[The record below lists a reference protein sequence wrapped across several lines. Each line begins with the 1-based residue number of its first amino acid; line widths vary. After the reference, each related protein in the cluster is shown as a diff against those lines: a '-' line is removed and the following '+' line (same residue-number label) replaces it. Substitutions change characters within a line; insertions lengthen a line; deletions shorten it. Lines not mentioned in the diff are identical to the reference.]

1 MLKGNLFNYL
11 TLSSQNMNYKDYLR
25 LTERCNAEASI
36 DPLEINGSISLTA
49 AIDVTVLILSKLG
62 IPGVDLLQ
70 GLLSILWPSKTT
82 DVWDSLIKTVDEKIS
97 AAISEAIRVKALSDL
112 ANSGIAVE
120 SYLNTLDVWLED

>member
-1 MLKGNLFNYL
+1 
-11 TLSSQNMNYKDYLR
+11 MNYKDYLR